1 LHPVQPSRCRGA
13 EGWGTRA
20 ALVALAALAAR
31 SLRLMRSLR
40 SLLAQCARC
49 ALATLDALAALD
61 VPPALGQAWARHTQV
76 SLQRYAMRM
85 VGGERTHG
93 RWRTH
98 GAQRAQRAHGERSER
113 RAQRASSAA
122 SAASA
127 ERSERRAQRAPSAGS
142 AERSERRAQRA
153 QRAPSAASAGRSE
166 RRAQREPGAS
176 SAASPERSER
186 RAPQRGAAS
195 AGRSGAQRVP
205 GAAGRSKH
213 NTRSGRRARQ
223 PLSPLA
229 VQMRLRPPGATA
241 CGCACGGS
249 RPLERKPLRAPLAAP
264 GERIRRTTLGRTR
277 APGCAQAHAPLAAP
291 TPLVVHAHP
300 CPLRHGRHPRGEGS
314 PAVGWVQLGAEPQGS
329 RLPTLVDHA
338 QPGAGQRRLVLGHR
352 VLASAAALRP
362 EARRAVPSRVALE
375 EQQHRPRVARS
386 GQPAARQAQGHHRQ
400 RGAEEE
406 P

>member
-1 LHPVQPSRCRGA
+1 
-13 EGWGTRA
+13 
-20 ALVALAALAAR
+20 
-31 SLRLMRSLR
+31 MRSLR
-40 SLLAQCARC
+40 SMCPLRS
-49 ALATLDALAALD
+49 
-61 VPPALGQAWARHTQV
+61 ARHGRATPR
-76 SLQRYAMRM
+76 SRYNAMPCAWSVANARM
-85 VGGERTHG
+85 VDGERTE
-93 RWRTH
+93 RSERSERTASAASAERSERR
-98 GAQRAQRAHGERSER
+98 AQRAQRAPSAASAERSERRAQGAPSAASVERSER